1 MGGRERKRARGMEGT
16 ELMPKGREEEEEE
29 IEGGMGNTLS
39 HAESRR
45 GINEQ

>member
-1 MGGRERKRARGMEGT
+1 MEGT
-16 ELMPKGREEEEEE
+16 GLMPKGREE
-29 IEGGMGNTLS
+29 IEGGMGNTLL